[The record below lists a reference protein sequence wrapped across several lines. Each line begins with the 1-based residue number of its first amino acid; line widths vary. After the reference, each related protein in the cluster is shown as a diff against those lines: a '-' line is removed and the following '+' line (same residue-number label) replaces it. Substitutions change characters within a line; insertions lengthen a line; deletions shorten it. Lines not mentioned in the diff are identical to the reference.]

1 MLVSLLALAVFTG
14 VCIYLIDNSNHNGL
28 LEAVGC
34 IGTIVGVTAL
44 LIVGCVGIPYVGSSY
59 KADIV
64 NEEYGTSY
72 TAAQIFYASDVIEN
86 IRELK
91 RTRIEVNG
99 NLTTGEK

>member
-34 IGTIVGVTAL
+34 IGTIVGVVAL
-44 LIVGCVGIPYVGSSY
+44 FIVGCFGIPYVGSYY
-59 KADIV
+59 KAEIV
-64 NEEYGTSY
+64 NQKYATSY
-72 TAAQIFYASDVIEN
+72 TAAQIFYASDVIDD

-91 RTRIEVNG
+91 RTRIEVNV
-99 NLTTGEK
+99 NLVTGKD